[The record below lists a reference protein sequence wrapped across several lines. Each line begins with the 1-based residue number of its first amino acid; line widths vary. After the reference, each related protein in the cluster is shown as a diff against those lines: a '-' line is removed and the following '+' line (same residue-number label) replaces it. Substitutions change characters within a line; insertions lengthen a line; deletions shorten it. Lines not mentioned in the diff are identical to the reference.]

1 MDADIET
8 LHLICVERLKKLIQ
22 EANRTCGLLDKM
34 TSFPISHEAW
44 SEALAQRL
52 AENEAHALYQ
62 VAREN
67 LFRALR
73 PGSPLPAAP

>member
-8 LHLICVERLKKLIQ
+8 LHRICVERLKKLIQ

-34 TSFPISHEAW
+34 SSFPISPEAY
-44 SEALAQRL
+44 SEALTQRIV
-52 AENEAHALYQ
+52 ENEAHALYQ

-67 LFRALR
+67 LFHALR
-73 PGSPLPAAP
+73 PRSPLPATP

>member
-8 LHLICVERLKKLIQ
+8 LHRICVERLKKLIQ

-34 TSFPISHEAW
+34 TSFPISGEAW

-67 LFRALR
+67 LFRALK
-73 PGSPLPAAP
+73 PGLPLPAAP

>member
-8 LHLICVERLKKLIQ
+8 VHRIGVEKLKKLIQ
-22 EANRTCGLLDKM
+22 EANRTCALLDKM
-34 TSFPISHEAW
+34 TSFAIPHEAW
-44 SEALAQRL
+44 SEALGQSL

-62 VAREN
+62 VAREY

-73 PGSPLPAAP
+73 PHSP